1 MGRKAQV
8 VQWGFVSTYK
18 EILLPLP
25 GCWIEGVPI
34 SYLTLIWKR
43 NHCRNMEDTLR
54 ERDII
59 RNLLLGIFGWCMM
72 LGETRRTGLG
82 VGPLFSIPEVLSI
95 VALTE

>member
-1 MGRKAQV
+1 MKSETDVTAQPV
-8 VQWGFVSTYK
+8 GICGKKGTGGAVGVCEHYK

-34 SYLTLIWKR
+34 SYLTLIWQR

-59 RNLLLGIFGWCMM
+59 RNLLLGIFG
-72 LGETRRTGLG
+72 G
-82 VGPLFSIPEVLSI
+82 V
-95 VALTE
+95 

>member
-8 VQWGFVSTYK
+8 VQWGVCEHYK
-18 EILLPLP
+18 EILLPLA

-43 NHCRNMEDTLR
+43 NHCSNMEDTLR

-59 RNLLLGIFGWCMM
+59 RNMLLGIFG
-72 LGETRRTGLG
+72 G
-82 VGPLFSIPEVLSI
+82 V
-95 VALTE
+95 